1 MELED
6 LLFEADKNKWNSQA
20 NRSSEKQDEDSEV
33 DKGPAPVY
41 ELEEE
46 KTETLNF
53 LGKDL
58 TKKILKD
65 GDGTELVDAAVIA
78 EPKPRKSYKKRGFSE
93 SSKGSRPSSKKS
105 KK

>member
-1 MELED
+1 M
-6 LLFEADKNKWNSQA
+6 
-20 NRSSEKQDEDSEV
+20 

-65 GDGTELVDAAVIA
+65 GDGTELVNPAVIA

-105 KK
+105 KKWLDLILNVNQGIVPHFVKNCILI